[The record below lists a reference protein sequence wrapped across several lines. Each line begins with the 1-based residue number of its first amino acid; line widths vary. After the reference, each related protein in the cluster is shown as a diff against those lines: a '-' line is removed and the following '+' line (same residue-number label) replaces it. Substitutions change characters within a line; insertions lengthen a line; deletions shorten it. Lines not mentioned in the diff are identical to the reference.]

1 MTVEISYRCS
11 PDGEPGRLTR
21 LGIDRLASET
31 RKRIFGYAARSL
43 DLDELITRTRRMAVN
58 GRDFEISWDRDHA
71 VHDRNGAPV
80 LGVCEHDPAAPGIVM
95 ISLNADLLAD
105 NIELARS
112 TAAHE
117 LGHALFDMPAAL
129 ARAERQSFRT
139 LASGTSV
146 PVRPRPH
153 ANSARVSPR
162 SAAGD
167 IEPIDWREWRAD
179 EFMGSFLA
187 PRDRLVRA
195 LRREAGR
202 HGIGLQGWGGE
213 DSKPALTAYE
223 HGWATIE
230 PITDALAEEF
240 GVSPAFMTVR
250 LRKHRLVAA
259 R

>member
-1 MTVEISYRCS
+1 MTVEINYPCS
-11 PDGEPGRLTR
+11 EIGEPGRLTR
-21 LGIDRLASET
+21 LTIDRLASES

-43 DLDELITRTRRMAVN
+43 DIDELIRRTRRMAVN

-71 VHDRNGAPV
+71 VHDRSGAPV
-80 LGVCEHDPAAPGIVM
+80 LGVCEHDPAAPNVVM
-95 ISLNADLLAD
+95 ISLNVDLLAD
-105 NIELARS
+105 NAELARS

-129 ARAERQSFRT
+129 ARAERRSFRT

-146 PVRPRPH
+146 RHRSNGGKLFTPPKD
-153 ANSARVSPR
+153 AAR
-162 SAAGD
+162 SAEA
-167 IEPIDWREWRAD
+167 IDWREWRAD

-187 PRDRLVRA
+187 PRDLLMRA

-202 HGIGLQGWGGE
+202 HGIKLRGWDDAGA
-213 DSKPALTAYE
+213 KPMLTAFE
-223 HGWATIE
+223 HGWDVIE
-230 PITDALAEEF
+230 AITDALAEEF